1 MNVCPTTS
9 AGIQTLEYSNNF
21 NKMSEIRAAY
31 NKAFTTQKYEAFLDD
46 ISKIYNHRP
55 TFRIA
60 ETPLFIPNDL
70 KERLIEACDEI
81 SDVIVRPDF
90 MEMTE
95 EAIEYRVPNEPDYS
109 LFVQMDFGI
118 TKDENGDL
126 IPQLIET
133 QGFPSLYFFQDLL
146 AAAYRK
152 HFDIPENM
160 SSYFGGLNP
169 TTYIDKLRQHIV
181 GASNPENVILLE
193 VEPIQQT
200 TYIDFLA
207 AEEKLGIKMLCVTD
221 LKVDGK
227 DLYYLN
233 ESGERV
239 AVERIFHRVIFD
251 ELMGQSKVLEMMEF
265 DFQKEYNVEWV
276 GHPNWFFRISKYTM
290 PFLDSKYVPK
300 CYFLDKLETYP
311 ADLENYVLKPLYS
324 FAGSGVKFNVT
335 TEELDAIENKQNFIL
350 QRKVTYAPVV
360 ESPSDPVKCEIRML
374 MLWEGN
380 GTRPYLVNNLARL
393 SRGEM
398 IGVRYNKDKD
408 WVGGSVAFFEQ
419 D

>member
-1 MNVCPTTS
+1 MVSNYLI
-9 AGIQTLEYSNNF
+9 IQTLEHLNNF
-21 NKMSEIRAAY
+21 NKMSEIRVAY
-31 NKAFTTQKYEAFLDD
+31 NKAFTNQKYQAFLDD
-46 ISKIYNHRP
+46 IANTYNHRP
-55 TFRIA
+55 PFRIA

-70 KERLIEACDEI
+70 KQRLIEACDEI
-81 SDVIVRPDF
+81 SDVIIRPDF
-90 MEMTE
+90 MQMTE

-118 TKDENGDL
+118 IKDENGNL

-146 AAAYRK
+146 ASTYRK
-152 HFDIPENM
+152 HFDIPANM
-160 SSYFGGLNP
+160 SSYFGGLNSE
-169 TTYIDKLRQHIV
+169 TYIEKLRQHIV
-181 GASNPENVILLE
+181 GDSKPENVILLE
-193 VEPIQQT
+193 VNPTSQT

-207 AEEKLGIKMLCVTD
+207 AEQKIGIKTLCVTD

-233 ESGERV
+233 DNEERV

-251 ELMGQSKVLEMMEF
+251 ELMNQPDILSAMEF
-265 DFQKEYNVEWV
+265 DFSKSYNVEWV
-276 GHPNWFFRISKYTM
+276 GHPNWFFRISKFIM

-300 CYFLDKLETYP
+300 CYFLHEMEQYP
-311 ADLENYVLKPLYS
+311 EDLENYVLKPLYS
-324 FAGSGVKFNVT
+324 FAGSGVKFNISA
-335 TEELDAIENKQNFIL
+335 EELDAIENKQNFIL
-350 QRKVTYAPVV
+350 QKKVAYAPVV
-360 ESPSDPVKCEIRML
+360 ASPTEPVKCEIRML
-374 MLWEGN
+374 MLWEGK
-380 GTRPYLVNNLARL
+380 GTKPYLVNNLARL

-398 IGVRYNKDKD
+398 IGVKYNQNKD

>member
-1 MNVCPTTS
+1 
-9 AGIQTLEYSNNF
+9 
-21 NKMSEIRAAY
+21 MSEIRVAY
-31 NKAFTTQKYEAFLDD
+31 NKAFTNEKYKAFLDD
-46 ISKIYNHRP
+46 IAETYNHRP

-70 KERLIEACDEI
+70 KQRLIEACDEI
-81 SDVIVRPDF
+81 SDVIMRPDF

-95 EAIEYRVPNEPDYS
+95 EAIEYRVPNEPDFS

-118 TKDENGDL
+118 IRDENGDL

-146 AAAYRK
+146 ASAYRK
-152 HFDIPENM
+152 HFDIPAHM
-160 SSYFGGLNP
+160 SSYFGGLNSES
-169 TTYIDKLRQHIV
+169 YIEKLRQHIV
-181 GASNPENVILLE
+181 GNSNPENVILLE
-193 VEPIQQT
+193 VNPTAQT

-207 AEEKLGIKMLCVTD
+207 AEHKIGIKMLCVTD

-233 ESGERV
+233 EDNQRV

-251 ELMGQSKVLEMMEF
+251 ELMNQPDVLSAMEF
-265 DFQKEYNVEWV
+265 DFTKSYNVEWV

-300 CYFLDKLETYP
+300 CHFLHELEQYP
-311 ADLENYVLKPLYS
+311 NDLENYVLKPLYS
-324 FAGSGVKFNVT
+324 FAGSGVRFNVSA
-335 TEELDAIENKQNFIL
+335 EELDAIENKQNFIL
-350 QRKVTYAPVV
+350 QKKVTYAPVV
-360 ESPSDPVKCEIRML
+360 ASPTDPVKCEIRML
-374 MLWEGN
+374 MLWEGK

-398 IGVRYNKDKD
+398 IGVRYNQNKD
-408 WVGGSVAFFEQ
+408 WVGGSVAFFEE